1 MTPHRNARQAEDLG
15 LALLI
20 AEFDEAA
27 YEPIA
32 VVATRDEA
40 SELARDD
47 MARRMRSLEAGGE
60 PACPAAYKL
69 WTRGFDGAY
78 QVAAEI
84 AI

>member
-1 MTPHRNARQAEDLG
+1 MR
-15 LALLI
+15 AL
-20 AEFDEAA
+20 E
-27 YEPIA
+27 
-32 VVATRDEA
+32 
-40 SELARDD
+40 S
-47 MARRMRSLEAGGE
+47 GGE